1 MSEEKRKNPL
11 SVYWIYV
18 AFVILL
24 VSTHL
29 YVNSET
35 STTIKYKET
44 LLELVEAKGVKNVK
58 IVNQSSA
65 RFQLRKEGINYIKHA
80 QSHQRQKS

>member
-65 RFQLRKEGINYIKHA
+65 RFQLA
-80 QSHQRQKS
+80 MP